1 MAETS
6 AKDFFDEIVLALRDR
21 EMDTPQVYVSKEVLL
36 EFYRGV
42 PARKQPESAF
52 YRPDAL
58 PSGGRGEPCKGSEK
72 REETEALSTSITF
85 SLPGEMDWEELERCV
100 SCCTKC
106 PLCRNRKNTV
116 FGQGNR
122 NARLMF
128 IGEGPGAEEDKQGLP
143 FVGEAGQLL
152 TKMISAM
159 QFTREEVYIGNIV
172 KCRPPGNRNPE
183 EGEVEK
189 CLAYIQR
196 QIELVNP
203 EVIVLLGAVPLK
215 AIFGIT
221 TGITRNRG
229 KFLKYNGKIPVMP
242 TFHPAFLLRNNGAK
256 REVWEDLQS
265 VMKLLGKT
273 PVDKRG

>member
-1 MAETS
+1 MADNS

-42 PARKQPESAF
+42 PAGREPEVNRFRQDPRA
-52 YRPDAL
+52 
-58 PSGGRGEPCKGSEK
+58 SGVRGESFSSPET
-72 REETEALSTSITF
+72 REEEESPSSTITF

-128 IGEGPGAEEDKQGLP
+128 IGEGPGAEEDNQGLA

-189 CLAYIQR
+189 CIAYIQR

-256 REVWEDLQS
+256 REVWEDLQC